1 MGAFK
6 DMAIQ
11 RGLSHRH
18 DPRTSH
24 AAARAV
30 VKSGKLE
37 GQCQQVHDALKRFP
51 MHTARELSVASG
63 IDYYV
68 IQKRICLLERQGLAI
83 RRGERLC
90 TVGNSGIPVT
100 QWDVA

>member
-18 DPRTSH
+18 DPRASH

-37 GQCQQVHDALKRFP
+37 GQCKQVHDALKRFP
-51 MHTARELSVASG
+51 MHTARELSNASG
-63 IDYYV
+63 IDYYIV
-68 IQKRICLLERQGLAI
+68 SRRLSVLEKMGRAVRHTERVCTASGTGLKATPWEAI
-83 RRGERLC
+83 
-90 TVGNSGIPVT
+90 
-100 QWDVA
+100 